1 MDQDFAIV
9 KIGGTQYKVSV
20 GDQFDVA
27 KLEGKKG
34 GKVVFDGV
42 LLTSRKGK
50 VAIGTPEVKGAKVE
64 AKILGEVKGK
74 KIRVFKYKAKSRYR
88 KTKGH
93 RQKYTKIE
101 ITKV

>member
-1 MDQDFAIV
+1 MNQDFAIV
-9 KIGGTQYKVSV
+9 KTGGTQYKVSI

-27 KLEGKKG
+27 KLKGKKDD
-34 GKVVFDGV
+34 KVVFDGV

-50 VAIGTPEVKGAKVE
+50 VTIGTPEIKGAKVE

-101 ITKV
+101 IIKV